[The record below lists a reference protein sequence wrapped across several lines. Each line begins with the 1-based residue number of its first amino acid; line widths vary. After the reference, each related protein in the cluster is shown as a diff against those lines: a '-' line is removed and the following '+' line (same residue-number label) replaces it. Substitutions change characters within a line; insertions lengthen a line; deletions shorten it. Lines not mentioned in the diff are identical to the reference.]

1 MTPPPDVVRRAARW
15 ATAALVLAIACAL
28 GFALAFVRDDSPRA
42 QGLLLAG
49 AFAGLAVALGVVG
62 QRLVPADHVVEDW
75 SPTATETREREALSA
90 ALKERG
96 MAVRRRSLLFALLG
110 GAAAAVGS
118 VLLLPLRALGPR
130 PGRALFRT
138 AWIPG
143 ARLVNERGRPVRVD
157 DLAVGGFVTA
167 WPENAPG
174 AADSHVVL
182 IRTRPGDL
190 RTPAGREGWAPD
202 GYVAY
207 SKTCTHAGCPVGLY
221 DQRTQRLFCPCEQ
234 AVFDVT
240 DGARPIAG
248 PAPRS
253 LPQLPLF
260 VDGEGYLRAQ
270 SDFEEPVGPGFWE
283 RGG

>member
-1 MTPPPDVVRRAARW
+1 MTPPPEVARRAGRW
-15 ATAALVLAIACAL
+15 ATAALTLAIACAV
-28 GFALAFVRDDSPRA
+28 GFAVAFVRDDSIRV

-49 AFAGLAVALGVVG
+49 AFAGLAVALGVIG
-62 QRLVPADHVVEDW
+62 QRMVPADHVVEDW
-75 SPTATETREREALSA
+75 SPAATEAHEREVLA
-90 ALKERG
+90 ATLKDRG
-96 MAVRRRSLLFALLG
+96 MAIRRRSLLLGLLG
-110 GAAAAVGS
+110 GAAAAVGG

-130 PGRALFRT
+130 PGRSLFRT
-138 AWIPG
+138 AWSPG
-143 ARLVNERGRPVRVD
+143 ARLVNERGQPVRVD

-167 WPENAPG
+167 WPESAPD

-190 RTPAGREGWAPD
+190 RTPPGREGWAPD

-270 SDFEEPVGPGFWE
+270 ADFDEPVGPGFWE

>member
-1 MTPPPDVVRRAARW
+1 MTPPPEVLRRAARW
-15 ATAALVLAIACAL
+15 ATAALVLAILCAL
-28 GFALAFVRDDSPRA
+28 AFALAFVRDASIHV

-49 AFAGLAVALGVVG
+49 AFAGLAVALGVIG

-75 SPTATETREREALSA
+75 SPTATETHERELLA
-90 ALKERG
+90 ATLKERG
-96 MAVRRRSLLFALLG
+96 MGIRRRSLLFALLG
-110 GAAAAVGS
+110 GAAAAVGGA
-118 VLLLPLRALGPR
+118 LLLPVRALGPR

-138 AWIPG
+138 AWSPG
-143 ARLVNERGRPVRVD
+143 ARLVNEKGQPVRVD

-167 WPENAPG
+167 WPENAPS

-190 RTPAGREGWAPD
+190 RTPPGREGWAPD

-260 VDGEGYLRAQ
+260 VDGEGFLRAQ
-270 SDFEEPVGPGFWE
+270 ADFDEPVGPGFWE